1 MVKTQRLAPVTGNAA
16 SARCW
21 TGFDPEPAVTI
32 GPGQA
37 ANSAIGSAP
46 EFCTKNVPI
55 FQDFGFGT
63 NLLIYAQ
70 THCGVNA

>member
-1 MVKTQRLAPVTGNAA
+1 MGLPRQWEDEGTRSNNALVTQV
-16 SARCW
+16 
-21 TGFDPEPAVTI
+21 DPEPAFTI

-37 ANSAIGSAP
+37 ANSTIGSAP

-70 THCGVNA
+70 THCGINA